1 VQIAGEPERAARV
14 ARKRDGIWLDDATWG
29 EIVAAGAKLG
39 VAVA

>member
-14 ARKRDGIWLDDATWG
+14 ARERDGIWLDDATWG
-29 EIVAAGAKLG
+29 EIVAAGSKVG